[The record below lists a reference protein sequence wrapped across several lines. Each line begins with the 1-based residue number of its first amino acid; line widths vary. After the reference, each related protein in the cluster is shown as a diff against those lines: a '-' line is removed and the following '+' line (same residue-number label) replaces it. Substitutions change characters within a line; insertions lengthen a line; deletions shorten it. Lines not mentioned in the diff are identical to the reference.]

1 NSMSDLAEALGRGKA
16 DVSRSIAR
24 LLSAGL
30 LGERDPG
37 EGDLLAQNRK
47 YYSVQ
52 RQGLSDLL
60 IYGVRYVFAPRILGF
75 GRGVATGWNCPWVR
89 SAINP
94 PDVPL
99 VWPTPGGES
108 RGQWLEPLYPGVPT
122 AAERDQDLYALLALI
137 EVLRIG
143 KPRELKYAQEMVY
156 ERVMDLH
163 Q

>member
-1 NSMSDLAEALGRGKA
+1 MEILKPFDLVVALKVGLNERALRSVQTGVIEAPPLTNSMSDLAEALGRGKA

-75 GRGVATGWNCPWVR
+75 GRGVATGWN
-89 SAINP
+89 
-94 PDVPL
+94 
-99 VWPTPGGES
+99 
-108 RGQWLEPLYPGVPT
+108 
-122 AAERDQDLYALLALI
+122 
-137 EVLRIG
+137 
-143 KPRELKYAQEMVY
+143 
-156 ERVMDLH
+156 
-163 Q
+163 